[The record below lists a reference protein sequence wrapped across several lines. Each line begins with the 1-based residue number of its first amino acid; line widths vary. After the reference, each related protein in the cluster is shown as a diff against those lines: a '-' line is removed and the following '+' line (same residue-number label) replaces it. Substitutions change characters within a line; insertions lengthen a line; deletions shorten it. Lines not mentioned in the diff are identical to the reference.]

1 MRPVPMPPASSFPA
15 PYRKQFAGR
24 KRRYPPPE
32 ELAIGAIPPTRMG
45 RAREIRTDRG
55 GSSDHAERDPYCA
68 GHGRRPG
75 EMQARERLV
84 ALRARHLSPINQ
96 LSDGAEGNR
105 AAAHYSDALS

>member
-32 ELAIGAIPPTRMG
+32 ELAIGANPPTRMC
-45 RAREIRTDRG
+45 RAREVRTDRG
-55 GSSDHAERDPYCA
+55 GSADHAERDPYCA

-84 ALRARHLSPINQ
+84 ALRAWHLQPINYPPVPRGTER
-96 LSDGAEGNR
+96 LRITATP
-105 AAAHYSDALS
+105 